1 MLGPG
6 GERLAVPC
14 FLGPP
19 PSELR
24 QDRNNAHHWEVQ
36 VVDVLPPLL
45 FRDILPMRPSP
56 EGTMFLYITFC
67 PLEIIM
73 IHVRVFTPKKKYV
86 TLASKFLIV

>member
-6 GERLAVPC
+6 GEGLAVPC

-19 PSELR
+19 PSELS
-24 QDRNNAHHWEVQ
+24 QDRNNTHHWEVQ
-36 VVDVLPPLL
+36 VVDVLPLL
-45 FRDILPMRPSP
+45 FRDILPMRLSP

-67 PLEIIM
+67 PFRNYHDTCQECS
-73 IHVRVFTPKKKYV
+73 HRKKKYV